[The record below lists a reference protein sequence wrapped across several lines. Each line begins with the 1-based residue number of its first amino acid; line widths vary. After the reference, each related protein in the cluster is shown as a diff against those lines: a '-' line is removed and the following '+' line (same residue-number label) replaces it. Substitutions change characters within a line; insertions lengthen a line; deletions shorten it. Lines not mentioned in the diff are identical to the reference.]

1 MMMVGQEARVQQR
14 ERALQEANRVR
25 MRRADIKRQLSTGE
39 VELAGLVMEP
49 PEEIYTVKIGSL
61 LEWAPG
67 IGPFRSSKILM
78 GGYGAPGVGRNV
90 KLEHLSH
97 STRQRICKRI
107 ELTHPV
113 RFAAAG

>member
-1 MMMVGQEARVQQR
+1 MVGHDRVQQR

-25 MRRADIKRQLSTGE
+25 TQRATIKRQLAAGE
-39 VELAGLVMEP
+39 VDLTELVLEP

-67 IGPFRSSKILM
+67 IGPFRASKILM
-78 GGYGAPGVGRNV
+78 GGYGSPGVGRNV
-90 KLEHLSH
+90 KVEHLSH
-97 STRQRICKRI
+97 STRRRIVERI

-113 RFAAAG
+113 RLVA